1 MNHNRREYL
10 EKLIKISVALFFT
23 PFPTGCAT
31 SIAGEGGASFGQE
44 PVCPKSAPPA
54 KTLWAVRMQDLG
66 KTSEER
72 LPLSCLQGLVNRT
85 QPRIFLAYDRMDELW
100 LDWLRQRG
108 DVKEVRWVGTKE
120 LCEQFLPV
128 VTGLVVTDPDLPGS
142 VNVATMLAAVEGWLP
157 VTPRLC
163 KKFDKLKVAMDLRG
177 RWKKN
182 IEAYRW
188 FYSTYGSQMS
198 CRACANF
205 DPGQFELRDYLV
217 EFKIP
222 LMWVSHPK
230 DAERSRAASAA
241 EEEQFARRLFRSLPP
256 NIPCMGWWD
265 HGLGGEDGC
274 GENGPYSGMDLA
286 SQYAKFQ
293 ICSAWDGY
301 ARGVGNL
308 SVHSGTSA
316 TFHQKT
322 IAPPPLA
329 NKVYYAFTRTDGDG
343 PNFWRQVYRD
353 LWDQPDHGKVPVGWQ
368 LGPTAYDLIPDIL
381 DYFYKHA
388 TPNDVFV
395 NALTGIGYIREVD
408 YAVTFP
414 TSEQE
419 VVWNQYMDLSRRY
432 FKLHDLSLLTT
443 FEAFKQMPPQTLTR
457 FTQLPGIKAIYGNY
471 HRFESTTAENA
482 ASQLN
487 GVPLFRAVIGGG
499 GPLDTP
505 DKLKR
510 TVAGVV
516 REIRQFTPGK
526 RPAFLH
532 VSLTNWMV
540 DMRALVEIEK
550 TLGPDYVAVRADQLP
565 VLYKEAQKRLDSLR

>member
-1 MNHNRREYL
+1 MTHDRRDFL
-10 EKLIKISVALFFT
+10 KGTATIGAGLLCALFLA
-23 PFPTGCAT
+23 GCAT
-31 SIAGEGGASFGQE
+31 SSARENGASLGQE
-44 PVCPKSAPPA
+44 SVCPKSAPPA

-66 KTSEER
+66 KKSEER
-72 LPLSCLQGLVNRT
+72 LPLSCLQGLVNRQ
-85 QPRIFLAYDRMDELW
+85 QPRIFLAHDRMDELW
-100 LDWLRQRG
+100 LDWLRTRG

-120 LCEQFLPV
+120 LFEQFLPV
-128 VTGLVVTDPDLPGS
+128 VKGLVVTDPDLPGS

-163 KKFDKLKVAMDLRG
+163 PRFGKVKVALDLRG
-177 RWKKN
+177 RWNKN

-188 FYSTYGSQMS
+188 FYATYGAQMS
-198 CRACANF
+198 RRACANF

-222 LMWVSHPK
+222 LIWISHPK
-230 DAERSRAASAA
+230 DAERSPAASAA
-241 EEEQFARRLFRSLPP
+241 EEEQFARDLFRSLPP

-265 HGLGGEDGC
+265 AGLGGEEGC
-274 GENGPYSGMDLA
+274 GENGPYSGMDVA
-286 SQYAKFQ
+286 SQYAKFE

-301 ARGVGNL
+301 ARSVGNL
-308 SVHSGTSA
+308 SVHSGTAA
-316 TFHQKT
+316 TFRQKT
-322 IAPPPLA
+322 MAPPPLA
-329 NKVYYAFTRTDGDG
+329 DKVYYAFTRTDGDG

-368 LGPTAYDLIPDIL
+368 LGPTAYDLIPDII

-414 TSEQE
+414 TSEQQ
-419 VVWNQYMDLSRRY
+419 VVWDQYMELSRRY
-432 FKLHDLSLLTT
+432 FQLLDLSLLTT
-443 FEAFKQMPPQTLTR
+443 FEAFKQMPPETLAR
-457 FTQLPGIKAIYGNY
+457 FTTLPGIQAIYGNY

-482 ASQLN
+482 TSEIN
-487 GVPLFRAVIGGG
+487 GVPLFRAVIRGG
-499 GPLDTP
+499 GPLGTP
-505 DKLKR
+505 EKLKLA
-510 TVAGVV
+510 VASVV
-516 REIRQFTPGK
+516 REIRQFTPGR

-532 VSLTNWMV
+532 VSLSNWMV

-550 TLGPDYVAVRADQLP
+550 ALGPDYVAVRADQLP
-565 VLYKEAQKRLDSLR
+565 ALYREAKQRR